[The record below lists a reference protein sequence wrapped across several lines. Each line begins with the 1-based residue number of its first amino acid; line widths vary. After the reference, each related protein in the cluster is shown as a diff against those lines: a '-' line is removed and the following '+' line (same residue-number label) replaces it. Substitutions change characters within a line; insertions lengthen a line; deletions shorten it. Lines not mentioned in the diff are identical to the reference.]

1 VPTILPF
8 LALVANVSWFLM
20 KEEQSSPPFAPAKI
34 VVRLCH
40 GELLKAEI
48 NQS

>member
-8 LALVANVSWFLM
+8 LALAANVSWFLM
-20 KEEQSSPPFAPAKI
+20 KEGQGMLFFAPVKTAA
-34 VVRLCH
+34 RLCH